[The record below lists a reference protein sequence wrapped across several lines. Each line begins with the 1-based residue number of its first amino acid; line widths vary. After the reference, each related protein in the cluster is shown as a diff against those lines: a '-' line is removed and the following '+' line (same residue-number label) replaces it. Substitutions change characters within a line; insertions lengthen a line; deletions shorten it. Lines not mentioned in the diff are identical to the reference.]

1 MILECVHV
9 TTQEESEE
17 VTKFLNTGSYKTVQQ
32 IKCDCIIYLD
42 SSGFD
47 RFDRYKEPK
56 VYEKYKLITF
66 EEFLEKYKHIKTN
79 KQSMEKQ
86 MLDVLNKTYDNLHLR
101 RTTVPLFMSNPGIGK
116 TSIIQK
122 FAKDKGVKLVKIT
135 LSQRMPN
142 EVVGMVMPDVH
153 SKALLVFN
161 SHELEQ
167 LNDGDVL
174 FFDEVFNGTLK
185 QTLDALLNLLED
197 RTLPTG
203 KKLADVMIVAASN
216 PQGLINL
223 TPQIKQRFERE
234 DLKFNVEEFQV
245 YLKNKYG
252 MPESISSH
260 LCTLINK
267 EKFEPND
274 WNFVTPRSVE
284 KAINKIG
291 CELVSNYDDALLP
304 FLTKTIESPMD
315 ISKLNVKK
323 GDQVEYLNILKLLI
337 ANSNVKLRD
346 TEEVKYP
353 ELKVKRLKAE
363 EIAKERAEKQAAYEK
378 GLAEAKAQAEAEAAK
393 KAAADK
399 LEAERLAKEAAAK
412 KAAEEKAKTTS
423 TKNKPKKTTQVKD
436 DSTNHKQESGV
447 TSDLLN

>member
-1 MILECVHV
+1 MLNVVHV
-9 TTQEESEE
+9 KSQSEIDE
-17 VTKFLNTGSYKTVQQ
+17 VYK
-32 IKCDCIIYLD
+32 ILDRKIYNEMFKNYGECIIYFD
-42 SSGFD
+42 NHSGFD
-47 RFDRYKEPK
+47 RFSSYKPK
-56 VYEKYKLITF
+56 SHKLYSF
-66 EEFLEKYKHIKTN
+66 EEFLILKGITIKTN

-101 RTTVPLFMSNPGIGK
+101 RTTAPLFMSNPGIGK
-116 TSIIQK
+116 TTIIQK
-122 FAKDKGVKLVKIT
+122 FAKDRGVKMVKIT

-142 EVVGMVMPDVH
+142 EVVGMVMPDVITK
-153 SKALLVFN
+153 SLLVLD

-234 DLKFNVEEFQV
+234 DLKFNSEEYQV

-284 KAINKIG
+284 KAINRIG
-291 CELVSNYDDALLP
+291 CELRSNYDDILRP
-304 FLTKTIESPMD
+304 YLTKTIESPMD

-346 TEEVKYP
+346 IEEEKYP
-353 ELKVKRLKAE
+353 ELKVKRIKAE
-363 EIAKERAEKQAAYEK
+363 EIATEKAAKEAK
-378 GLAEAKAQAEAEAAK
+378 LAEIKAKEEAEAA
-393 KAAADK
+393 
-399 LEAERLAKEAAAK
+399 L
-412 KAAEEKAKTTS
+412 KAAEQLAKTTS
-423 TKNKPKKTTQVKD
+423 KSKTNKPTKATD

-447 TSDLLN
+447 TNDLFN

>member
-1 MILECVHV
+1 
-9 TTQEESEE
+9 
-17 VTKFLNTGSYKTVQQ
+17 
-32 IKCDCIIYLD
+32 
-42 SSGFD
+42 
-47 RFDRYKEPK
+47 
-56 VYEKYKLITF
+56 
-66 EEFLEKYKHIKTN
+66 
-79 KQSMEKQ
+79 MEKQ

-116 TSIIQK
+116 TKIIEK
-122 FAKDKGVKLVKIT
+122 FAKDKGVRMKKIT

-142 EVVGMVMPDVH
+142 EVVGGMMPDAN
-153 SKALLVFN
+153 SKTWEVYD
-161 SHELEQ
+161 SSELQQ

-234 DLKFNVEEFQV
+234 NLKFNAEEFQV

-291 CELVSNYDDALLP
+291 CELKSNYDDVLLP

-346 TEEVKYP
+346 TEEIKYP

-363 EIAKERAEKQAAYEK
+363 EIAAEKA
-378 GLAEAKAQAEAEAAK
+378 
-393 KAAADK
+393 
-399 LEAERLAKEAAAK
+399 AKEAKLAEIK
-412 KAAEEKAKTTS
+412 AEEEAKTTS
-423 TKNKPKKTTQVKD
+423 TKNKSKKTTQAKD

>member
-1 MILECVHV
+1 MTLECVHV
-9 TTQEESEE
+9 ITQEQANQAYEILG
-17 VTKFLNTGSYKTVQQ
+17 KNPYGNM
-32 IKCDCIIYLD
+32 IKANGDCVVYLD
-42 SSGFD
+42 GRGFD
-47 RFDRYKEPK
+47 SIDFARRNGNKIYS
-56 VYEKYKLITF
+56 F
-66 EEFLEKYKHIKTN
+66 EEFLILNGITIKTN

-234 DLKFNVEEFQV
+234 DLKFNAEEFQV

-291 CELVSNYDDALLP
+291 CELKSNYDELLLP

-346 TEEVKYP
+346 IEEVKYP
-353 ELKVKRLKAE
+353 ELKERRLKAE
-363 EIAKERAEKQAAYEK
+363 EIAAEKAAKEAK
-378 GLAEAKAQAEAEAAK
+378 LAEIKAEAEA
-393 KAAADK
+393 
-399 LEAERLAKEAAAK
+399 EAVK
-412 KAAEEKAKTTS
+412 KAAEELAKTTS

>member
-9 TTQEESEE
+9 TTQEEANE
-17 VTKFLNTGSYKTVQQ
+17 VLEFIGTWRHESI
-32 IKCDCIIYLD
+32 IKNNGECIIYLD
-42 SSGFD
+42 DSGYD
-47 RFDRYKEPK
+47 RLGRYEESE
-56 VYEKYKLITF
+56 VYEKYNLITF
-66 EEFLEKYKHIKTN
+66 EKFLEKYKQIKTN

-86 MLDVLNKTYDNLHLR
+86 MLEVLNKTYDNLHLR
-101 RTTVPLFMSNPGIGK
+101 RTTVPLFMSSPGIGK

-122 FAKDKGVKLVKIT
+122 FAKDRGVQMKKVT

-142 EVVGMVMPDVH
+142 EVVGGMMPDIA
-153 SKALLVFN
+153 SKTWETYD
-161 SHELEQ
+161 SSELQ
-167 LNDGDVL
+167 TLKDGDIL

-234 DLKFNVEEFQV
+234 DLKFNSEEFQA

-260 LCTLINK
+260 ICTLINK
-267 EKFEPND
+267 EKFESNE

-291 CELVSNYDDALLP
+291 CELKSNYDDVLRP
-304 FLTKTIESPMD
+304 YLTKTIESPMD

-323 GDQVEYLNILKLLI
+323 GDQVEYVNILKLLI
-337 ANSNVKLRD
+337 ANSNAKLQI
-346 TEEVKYP
+346 EEETKNP
-353 ELKVKRLKAE
+353 ELTEKRLAREK
-363 EIAKERAEKQAAYEK
+363 IAKEKAEKQAQIEQE
-378 GLAEAKAQAEAEAAK
+378 LAKA
-393 KAAADK
+393 
-399 LEAERLAKEAAAK
+399 
-412 KAAEEKAKTTS
+412 KAAEDAKVAEESAKPLKSTS
-423 TKNKPKKTTQVKD
+423 KVKPIKKTTTD
-436 DSTNHKQESGV
+436 DSTNHK
-447 TSDLLN
+447 

>member
-1 MILECVHV
+1 MTLECVHV
-9 TTQEESEE
+9 ITQEQANQAYEILG
-17 VTKFLNTGSYKTVQQ
+17 KNPYGNM
-32 IKCDCIIYLD
+32 IKANGDCVVYLD
-42 SSGFD
+42 GRGFD
-47 RFDRYKEPK
+47 SIDFARRNGNKIYS
-56 VYEKYKLITF
+56 F
-66 EEFLEKYKHIKTN
+66 EEFLIIKGITIKTN

-86 MLDVLNKTYDNLHLR
+86 MLDILNKTYDNLHLR

-234 DLKFNVEEFQV
+234 DLKFNAEEFQV

-291 CELVSNYDDALLP
+291 CELKSNYDELLLP

-353 ELKVKRLKAE
+353 ELKERRLKAE
-363 EIAKERAEKQAAYEK
+363 EIAAEKAAKEAK
-378 GLAEAKAQAEAEAAK
+378 LAEIKAQAEAKAAK
-393 KAAADK
+393 
-399 LEAERLAKEAAAK
+399 L
-412 KAAEEKAKTTS
+412 AAEQLAKTTS

>member
-1 MILECVHV
+1 MTLECVHV
-9 TTQEESEE
+9 ITQEQANQAYEILGKNPYFKMIEDHGE
-17 VTKFLNTGSYKTVQQ
+17 
-32 IKCDCIIYLD
+32 CIIYLD
-42 SSGFD
+42 GRGFD
-47 RFDRYKEPK
+47 
-56 VYEKYKLITF
+56 KLALGVRKGWKIYSF
-66 EEFLEKYKHIKTN
+66 EEFLIIKGITNKTN

-86 MLDVLNKTYDNLHLR
+86 MLEVLNKTYDNLHLR

-116 TSIIQK
+116 TTIIQK
-122 FAKDKGVKLVKIT
+122 FAKDRGVQMKKVT

-142 EVVGMVMPDVH
+142 EVVGGMMPDIA
-153 SKALLVFN
+153 SKTWETYDN
-161 SHELEQ
+161 SELQ
-167 LNDGDVL
+167 TLKDGDIL

-234 DLKFNVEEFQV
+234 DLKFNSEEFQA

-260 LCTLINK
+260 ICTLINK
-267 EKFEPND
+267 EKFEPNE

-291 CELVSNYDDALLP
+291 CELKSNYDDILLP
-304 FLTKTIESPMD
+304 YLTKTIESPMD

-323 GDQVEYLNILKLLI
+323 GDQVEYVNILKLLI
-337 ANSNVKLRD
+337 ANSNAKLQI
-346 TEEVKYP
+346 EEETKNP
-353 ELKVKRLKAE
+353 ELTEKRLAREK
-363 EIAKERAEKQAAYEK
+363 IAKEKAEKQAQIEQE
-378 GLAEAKAQAEAEAAK
+378 LAKA
-393 KAAADK
+393 
-399 LEAERLAKEAAAK
+399 
-412 KAAEEKAKTTS
+412 KAAEDAKVAEESAKPLKSTSKVKPIKTT
-423 TKNKPKKTTQVKD
+423 TTD
-436 DSTNHKQESGV
+436 DSTNHK
-447 TSDLLN
+447 

>member
-1 MILECVHV
+1 MLECVHV
-9 TTQEESEE
+9 TTQEEADE
-17 VTKFLNTGSYKTVQQ
+17 VLEFIGTWRHENMIKNTGE
-32 IKCDCIIYLD
+32 CIIYLD
-42 SSGFD
+42 DSGYD
-47 RFDRYKEPK
+47 RLDRYKEPK
-56 VYEKYKLITF
+56 VYEKYNLITF

-142 EVVGMVMPDVH
+142 EVVGMVMPDVI

-234 DLKFNVEEFQV
+234 DLKFNAEEFQV

-291 CELVSNYDDALLP
+291 CELKSNYDDVLLP

-363 EIAKERAEKQAAYEK
+363 EIAKELAEK
-378 GLAEAKAQAEAEAAK
+378 EAARE
-393 KAAADK
+393 KAV
-399 LEAERLAKEAAAK
+399 AEFKAKEAVDAAAQL
-412 KAAEEKAKTTS
+412 AAEQTKTTS
-423 TKNKPKKTTQVKD
+423 TKNKSKKPTQAKD

-447 TSDLLN
+447 TSNLLN

>member
-1 MILECVHV
+1 MLNVVHV
-9 TTQEESEE
+9 KNQLEIDE
-17 VTKFLNTGSYKTVQQ
+17 VYK
-32 IKCDCIIYLD
+32 ILKRNPYKEMFKDYGECIIYFD
-42 SSGFD
+42 NHSGFD
-47 RFDRYKEPK
+47 RFSSYKPK
-56 VYEKYKLITF
+56 SHKLYSF
-66 EEFLEKYKHIKTN
+66 EEFLILKEITIKTN

-86 MLDVLNKTYDNLHLR
+86 MLEVLNKTYDNLHLR

-142 EVVGMVMPDVH
+142 EVVGMVMPDVN

-167 LNDGDVL
+167 LNYGDIL

-203 KKLADVMIVAASN
+203 KKLADVLIVAASN

-234 DLKFNVEEFQV
+234 DLKFNSEEFQV

-267 EKFEPND
+267 EKFETND

-291 CELVSNYDDALLP
+291 CELKSNYDDVLLP

-315 ISKLNVKK
+315 ITKLNVKK
-323 GDQVEYLNILKLLI
+323 GEQVEYLSILKLLV
-337 ANSNVKLRD
+337 ASNNLKLRD
-346 TEEVKYP
+346 TEELKYP
-353 ELKVKRLKAE
+353 ELKEKRIVAE
-363 EIAKERAEKQAAYEK
+363 KVAKEKAEKQAAYEQ
-378 GLAEAKAQAEAEAAK
+378 GLAKAAAEAE
-393 KAAADK
+393 K
-399 LEAERLAKEAAAK
+399 L
-412 KAAEEKAKTTS
+412 AAEQTKNTS
-423 TKNKPKKTTQVKD
+423 IKNKPKKTTQVDD

-447 TSDLLN
+447 ASDLLN

>member
-1 MILECVHV
+1 MSEKSKCVLV
-9 TTQEESEE
+9 NTQEEFDIVQIEFPHKIDVYTIPCCVYWEE
-17 VTKFLNTGSYKTVQQ
+17 
-32 IKCDCIIYLD
+32 
-42 SSGFD
+42 
-47 RFDRYKEPK
+47 K
-56 VYEKYKLITF
+56 VWGDVKYSKQNHHVFTF
-66 EEFLEKYKHIKTN
+66 EQWCTETNNNKYIKTN

-86 MLDVLNKTYDNLHLR
+86 MLEVLNKTYDNLHLR

-116 TSIIQK
+116 TTIIQK
-122 FAKDKGVKLVKIT
+122 FAKDRGVKLVKIT

-142 EVVGMVMPDVH
+142 EVVGMVMPDVN

-167 LNDGDVL
+167 LNHGDIL

-197 RTLPTG
+197 RSLPTG
-203 KKLADVMIVAASN
+203 IKLADVMIVAASN

-234 DLKFNVEEFQV
+234 DLKFNSEEFQA

-260 LCTLINK
+260 ICTLINK
-267 EKFEPND
+267 EKFEPNE
-274 WNFVTPRSVE
+274 WNFVTPRSIE

-291 CELVSNYDDALLP
+291 CELKSNYDDVLLP
-304 FLTKTIESPMD
+304 YLTKTIESPMD

-323 GDQVEYLNILKLLI
+323 GDQVEYVNILKLLI
-337 ANSNVKLRD
+337 ANSNLKLRND
-346 TEEVKYP
+346 EEEKYP
-353 ELKVKRLKAE
+353 ELKVKRLAAEKKAE
-363 EIAKERAEKQAAYEK
+363 EKLIKEQ
-378 GLAEAKAQAEAEAAK
+378 EAAK
-393 KAAADK
+393 KAEEERKIAEEAMK
-399 LEAERLAKEAAAK
+399 L
-412 KAAEEKAKTTS
+412 AAEQQAKTTS

>member
-1 MILECVHV
+1 
-9 TTQEESEE
+9 
-17 VTKFLNTGSYKTVQQ
+17 
-32 IKCDCIIYLD
+32 
-42 SSGFD
+42 
-47 RFDRYKEPK
+47 
-56 VYEKYKLITF
+56 
-66 EEFLEKYKHIKTN
+66 
-79 KQSMEKQ
+79 

-142 EVVGMVMPDVH
+142 EVVGMVMPDVV
-153 SKALLVFN
+153 SKSLLVFN
-161 SHELEQ
+161 SHELMQ
-167 LNDGDVL
+167 LKDGDVL

-203 KKLADVMIVAASN
+203 VKLADVLIVAASN

-234 DLKFNVEEFQV
+234 DLKFNSEEFQV
-245 YLKNKYG
+245 YLKNRYG

-267 EKFEPND
+267 EKFESND
-274 WNFVTPRSVE
+274 WNFVTPRSIE

-291 CELVSNYDDALLP
+291 CELKSNYDDVLLP
-304 FLTKTIESPMD
+304 FLTKTIESPMG

-323 GDQVEYLNILKLLI
+323 GDQVEYVNILKLLI

-346 TEEVKYP
+346 EEEIKYP
-353 ELKVKRLKAE
+353 ELKERRLVSE
-363 EIAKERAEKQAAYEK
+363 
-378 GLAEAKAQAEAEAAK
+378 

-399 LEAERLAKEAAAK
+399 LAAEKAAAEKLAEELALAKKQEKLTKQAAEAEEIRVKLAAEQQAK
-412 KAAEEKAKTTS
+412 KGTYTISKSKSNKPTKTT
-423 TKNKPKKTTQVKD
+423 D

>member
-1 MILECVHV
+1 MASVIHV
-9 TTQEESEE
+9 KTQEEWDI
-17 VTKFLNTGSYKTVQQ
+17 VTKFYNLKWNNNDSFNYYSVDSCINYETNTYSPINYYKGSYK
-32 IKCDCIIYLD
+32 IIE
-42 SSGFD
+42 F
-47 RFDRYKEPK
+47 KEW
-56 VYEKYKLITF
+56 EIINN
-66 EEFLEKYKHIKTN
+66 IKTN

-101 RTTVPLFMSNPGIGK
+101 RTTAPLFMSNPGIGK
-116 TSIIQK
+116 TTIIQK
-122 FAKDKGVKLVKIT
+122 FAKDRGVKMVKIT

-142 EVVGMVMPDVH
+142 EVVGMVMPDVV
-153 SKALLVFN
+153 SKSLLVFN

-167 LNDGDVL
+167 LEDGDIL

-234 DLKFNVEEFQV
+234 DLKFDSEEFQV

-252 MPESISSH
+252 MPESISSN

-274 WNFVTPRSVE
+274 WNFITPRSVE

-291 CELVSNYDDALLP
+291 CELKSNYDDVLLP
-304 FLTKTIESPMD
+304 YLTKTIESPMD
-315 ISKLNVKK
+315 IKKLNVKK
-323 GDQVEYLNILKLLI
+323 GEQVEYLSILKLLI
-337 ANSNVKLRD
+337 ASNNLKLRD
-346 TEEVKYP
+346 AE
-353 ELKVKRLKAE
+353 ELKLKEKRIVAE
-363 EIAKERAEKQAAYEK
+363 KVAKEKTERQAAYEQ
-378 GLAEAKAQAEAEAAK
+378 GLVKAAAEAENLGT
-393 KAAADK
+393 K
-399 LEAERLAKEAAAK
+399 LTKD
-412 KAAEEKAKTTS
+412 TS
-423 TKNKPKKTTQVKD
+423 IKNKSKKTTQVTD

-447 TSDLLN
+447 TNDLLN